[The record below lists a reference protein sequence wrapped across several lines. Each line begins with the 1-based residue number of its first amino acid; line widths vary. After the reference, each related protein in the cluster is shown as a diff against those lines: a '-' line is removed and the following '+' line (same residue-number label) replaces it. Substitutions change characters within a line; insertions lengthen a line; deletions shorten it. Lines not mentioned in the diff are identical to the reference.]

1 MYTALYVIT
10 ASHCVQIGHFLPLS
24 CHHQSAHAHVPVHS
38 TQTHKLST
46 KGLGRFSCREVPMVY
61 DPDHILQTTVIPGAF
76 GIISKNTNFVWF
88 FDFCLVLFLDL
99 RQIGVLVIV

>member
-1 MYTALYVIT
+1 
-10 ASHCVQIGHFLPLS
+10 
-24 CHHQSAHAHVPVHS
+24 
-38 TQTHKLST
+38 
-46 KGLGRFSCREVPMVY
+46 MVY